1 MLITNDFIFYFES
14 EDIRTLFENI
24 YGENWQEK
32 VLNKQHLCFKDDVLL
47 SIYLNGL
54 KRETIQE
61 YFESFILGFIFLN
74 AVNPDR
80 NNIAMT
86 SSTMV
91 GLITQ
96 ACLATSEIM
105 GIPPTL
111 FFESI
116 NKVRSEFQTNNED
129 FENPENPK
137 EITLVIR
144 DHWVNSSLN
153 AVDEFIRNGWVFPEK
168 FDPTSIGEDLVEEQ
182 NDLIFKPTNLFLHS
196 LNIFK
201 IEEL

>member
-14 EDIRTLFENI
+14 EDVRTLFENI

-32 VLNKQHLCFKDDVLL
+32 VLNKQHLRFKDDVLL

-54 KRETIQE
+54 KRENIQE

-111 FFESI
+111 FFENI